1 MNGAAFGLAVIIITL
16 ALVAG
21 LAFAGNDLFNPT
33 TSAANAAATTLA
45 AQSQAQKETVDLE
58 AYRAEKSNQADKAA
72 FDLEIY
78 KTTQQLEVQARQRE
92 LELNLDFARQFRQ
105 AALSVGALAALILSL
120 AGAYCLVHLGRSR
133 LRPIPVPVE
142 VQAQVQSPTLPQVA
156 YLDPWQDPDWRA
168 LQIRRAR
175 AIETAERETTSAWRA
190 AHKLN
195 LSDSGGHSRAEPG
208 GITRLP
214 VAQGQPD
221 QTASAN

>member
-1 MNGAAFGLAVIIITL
+1 MNGAAFGLAVIIIML

-33 TSAANAAATTLA
+33 TSAANAAATALA
-45 AQSQAQKETVDLE
+45 AQSQAQKEAVDLE

-72 FDLEIY
+72 FDLEVY
-78 KTTQQLEVQARQRE
+78 KATRQLEVQARQRE
-92 LELNLDFARQFRQ
+92 LDLNLEFARQFRQ
-105 AALSVGALAALILSL
+105 TALLVGASVILILNL
-120 AGAYCLVHLGRSR
+120 VGAYCLVQINRSR
-133 LRPIPVPVE
+133 LAPVQTQ
-142 VQAQVQSPTLPQVA
+142 VQAPVQTQVA

-175 AIETAERETTSAWRA
+175 AIETAERGTASAWRA

-195 LSDSGGHSRAEPG
+195 LSGDGDHSRAEPG
-208 GITRLP
+208 RITRLP
-214 VAQGQPD
+214 VAHDRPA